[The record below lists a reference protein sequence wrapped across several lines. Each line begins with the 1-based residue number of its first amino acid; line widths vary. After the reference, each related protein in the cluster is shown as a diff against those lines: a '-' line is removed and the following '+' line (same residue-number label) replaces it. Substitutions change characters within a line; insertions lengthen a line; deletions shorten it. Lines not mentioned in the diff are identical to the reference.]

1 MKTKRFFVFCKM
13 KSGKSIFFFIHFNRM
28 SIPTPPPLPVFL
40 EEKKRDDSQPIAS
53 VAAEVARIA
62 KERLKRRELLHTE
75 TPPFFSLEGFQT
87 KAKCVRATATGMH
100 LIFSLPLDENL
111 YSWKCSTPALT
122 SVEEIEGKI
131 LEIQCGAFDEDGNL
145 TVRLLL

>member
-1 MKTKRFFVFCKM
+1 M
-13 KSGKSIFFFIHFNRM
+13 KSGKSIFFVNHHDIND
-28 SIPTPPPLPVFL
+28 ITTQPPMHKGH
-40 EEKKRDDSQPIAS
+40 EEKKRNDSKPITY
-53 VAAEVARIA
+53 VATEVAPIA
-62 KERLKRRELLHTE
+62 KERFKRRELLHTE

-87 KAKCVRATATGMH
+87 KAKCVRATATRMH